1 MTTSRQ
7 RYGSN
12 LSVILKT
19 KGGGGG
25 LLQVLSGVK
34 GLSREV
40 ESSGIWTTLP
50 AQCFTTVTLP
60 CKAA

>member
-1 MTTSRQ
+1 MTTSPQ

-12 LSVILKT
+12 LSVILQT
-19 KGGGGG
+19 KRGGG

-34 GLSREV
+34 GLSQEV

-50 AQCFTTVTLP
+50 AQCFTTVTLSS
-60 CKAA
+60 KVA